1 MEASETLSWKFSM
14 PSDFLARLT
23 QSADRMTSTDQKMV
37 AALLDRREELVFLS
51 GPQLA
56 ERIDVHGAA
65 PTRLAQKLGYKGFP
79 ELRTVLQDEMLNA
92 QDAAR
97 RMQRSVK
104 SAEKGNYLSDLIVS
118 EVTALQNLDSLISQS
133 ADTIFAAK
141 KVFVFAQGHALPLAQ
156 FLTRRLDRFGMTTV
170 TLTGR
175 GRDVAERLVGMS
187 KDDVVVSM
195 AFRKQPSTFA
205 PTMQHVRNIGAA
217 SILVS
222 DLAGLI
228 MTPEP
233 DKVLAAPRGRSG
245 SEFQTPTVPFVIVSA
260 ILLTMAARHE
270 EETIGALEKL
280 SAMFERLRN
289 V

>member
-1 MEASETLSWKFSM
+1 MA
-14 PSDFLARLT
+14 SDFLRRVS
-23 QSADRMTSTDQKMV
+23 QSADQMTATDQKMV

-56 ERIDVHGAA
+56 DRIDVHGAA

-79 ELRTVLQDEMLNA
+79 ELRSVLQEEMLNA

-97 RMQRSVK
+97 RMRRSVK
-104 SAEKGNYLSDLIVS
+104 SAEEGNYLSNLIAS
-118 EVTALQNLDSLISQS
+118 EVAALQNLDELLSQS
-133 ADTIFAAK
+133 AIDQAADAIFAAK

-175 GRDVAERLVGMS
+175 GHDVAERLVGI
-187 KDDVVVSM
+187 KKEDVLVSM
-195 AFRKQPSTFA
+195 AFRKQPSTYA
-205 PTMQHVRNIGAA
+205 PTMQHVRGVGAT
-217 SILVS
+217 SILIS

-233 DKVLAAPRGRSG
+233 DMVLAAPRGRSG
-245 SEFQTPTVPFVIVSA
+245 SEFQTPNVPFIIISS

-270 EETIGALEKL
+270 DETIGALEKL
-280 SAMFERLRN
+280 STLFDGFN
-289 V
+289 KP

>member
-1 MEASETLSWKFSM
+1 MA
-14 PSDFLARLT
+14 SDFLRRVS
-23 QSADRMTSTDQKMV
+23 QSADQMTATDQKMV

-56 ERIDVHGAA
+56 DRIDVHGAA

-79 ELRTVLQDEMLNA
+79 ELRSVLQEEMLNA

-97 RMQRSVK
+97 RMRRSVK
-104 SAEKGNYLSDLIVS
+104 SAEEGNYLSNLIAS
-118 EVTALQNLDSLISQS
+118 EVAALQNLNELLSQS
-133 ADTIFAAK
+133 AIDQAADAIFAAK

-175 GRDVAERLVGMS
+175 GHDVAERLVGI
-187 KDDVVVSM
+187 KREDVLVSM
-195 AFRKQPSTFA
+195 AFRKQPSTYA
-205 PTMQHVRNIGAA
+205 PTMQHVRGVGAT
-217 SILVS
+217 SILIS

-233 DKVLAAPRGRSG
+233 DMVLAAPRGRSG
-245 SEFQTPTVPFVIVSA
+245 SEFQTPNVPFIIISS

-270 EETIGALEKL
+270 DETIGALEKL
-280 SAMFERLRN
+280 STLFDGFN
-289 V
+289 KP

>member
-1 MEASETLSWKFSM
+1 
-14 PSDFLARLT
+14 
-23 QSADRMTSTDQKMV
+23 MV

-118 EVTALQNLDSLISQS
+118 EVTAHQNLDSLISQS
-133 ADTIFAAK
+133 AVDEAADTIFAAK

-187 KDDVVVSM
+187 KDDDVVSM
-195 AFRKQPSTFA
+195 AFHKQPSTFA

-233 DKVLAAPRGRSG
+233 DKVLAAPRVRSG

>member
-1 MEASETLSWKFSM
+1 M
-14 PSDFLARLT
+14 PSDFLTRLT
-23 QSADRMTSTDQKMV
+23 QSADRMTATDQKMV

-79 ELRTVLQDEMLNA
+79 ELRKVLQDEMLNA

-104 SAEKGNYLSDLIVS
+104 SAEKGNYLSDLIAS
-118 EVTALQNLDSLISQS
+118 EVTALQNLDDLISQS
-133 ADTIFAAK
+133 AVDDAADAIFAAR

-175 GRDVAERLVGMS
+175 GHDVAERLVGIS

-195 AFRKQPSTFA
+195 AFRKQPSTYA
-205 PTMQHVRNIGAA
+205 PMMQHVRNIGAT

-233 DKVLAAPRGRSG
+233 DMVLAAPRGRSG
-245 SEFQTPTVPFVIVSA
+245 SEFQTPNVPFVIISA
-260 ILLTMAARHE
+260 VLLTMAARHE
-270 EETIGALEKL
+270 EETIGALERL
-280 SAMFERLRN
+280 STLFDGFN
-289 V
+289 KP

>member
-1 MEASETLSWKFSM
+1 MA
-14 PSDFLARLT
+14 SDFLRRVS
-23 QSADRMTSTDQKMV
+23 QSADQMTATDQKMV

-56 ERIDVHGAA
+56 DRIDVHGAA

-79 ELRTVLQDEMLNA
+79 ELRSVLQEEMLNA

-97 RMQRSVK
+97 RMRRSVK
-104 SAEKGNYLSDLIVS
+104 SAEEGNYLSNLIAS
-118 EVTALQNLDSLISQS
+118 EVAALQNLNELLSQS
-133 ADTIFAAK
+133 AIDQAADAIFAAK

-175 GRDVAERLVGMS
+175 GHDVAERLVGI
-187 KDDVVVSM
+187 KKEDVLVSM
-195 AFRKQPSTFA
+195 AFRKQPSTYA
-205 PTMQHVRNIGAA
+205 PTMQHVRGVGAT
-217 SILVS
+217 SILIS

-233 DKVLAAPRGRSG
+233 DMVLAAPRGRSG
-245 SEFQTPTVPFVIVSA
+245 SEFQTPNVPFIIISS

-270 EETIGALEKL
+270 DETIGALEKL
-280 SAMFERLRN
+280 STLFDGFN
-289 V
+289 KP

>member
-1 MEASETLSWKFSM
+1 MT
-14 PSDFLARLT
+14 SDFLARLA
-23 QSADRMTSTDQKMV
+23 QSADRMTATDQKMV

-65 PTRLAQKLGYKGFP
+65 PTRLAQKLGYTGFP
-79 ELRTVLQDEMLNA
+79 ELRSALQADMLNA

-104 SAEKGNYLSDLIVS
+104 SAEKGNYLSELIAS
-118 EVTALQNLDSLISQS
+118 EVTALQNLDDLIPQS
-133 ADTIFAAK
+133 AIDQAADAIFAAK

-156 FLTRRLDRFGMTTV
+156 LLTRRLDRFGMTTIM
-170 TLTGR
+170 LAGR
-175 GRDVAERLVGMS
+175 GHDVAERLVGIS
-187 KDDVVVSM
+187 KDDIVVAM
-195 AFRKQPSTFA
+195 AFRKQPSTYG
-205 PTMQHVRNIGAA
+205 PMMQHARSVGAT

-233 DKVLAAPRGRSG
+233 DMVLAAPRGRSG
-245 SEFQTPTVPFVIVSA
+245 SEFQTPNVPLIIISA

-280 SAMFERLRN
+280 STLFEGFN
-289 V
+289 KP

>member
-1 MEASETLSWKFSM
+1 
-14 PSDFLARLT
+14 
-23 QSADRMTSTDQKMV
+23 MTATDQKMV

-79 ELRTVLQDEMLNA
+79 ELRSVLQEDMLNA

-104 SAEKGNYLSDLIVS
+104 SAEEGNYLSDLIAS
-118 EVTALQNLDSLISQS
+118 EVTALQNLDDLISQS
-133 ADTIFAAK
+133 AVDEAADAIFAAN

-175 GRDVAERLVGMS
+175 GHDVAERLVGIS
-187 KDDVVVSM
+187 KDDAVVSM
-195 AFRKQPSTFA
+195 AFRKQPSTYA
-205 PTMQHVRNIGAA
+205 PTMQHVRSIGAA

-233 DKVLAAPRGRSG
+233 DMVLAAPRGRSG

-270 EETIGALEKL
+270 VETIGALEKL
-280 SAMFERLRN
+280 STLFDGFN
-289 V
+289 KP

>member
-1 MEASETLSWKFSM
+1 ME
-14 PSDFLARLT
+14 SDFLARLT
-23 QSADRMTSTDQKMV
+23 RSADRMTATDQKMV

-79 ELRTVLQDEMLNA
+79 ELRSALQADMLKA

-104 SAEKGNYLSDLIVS
+104 SAERGNYLSELIASEVAALQTLDDLIP
-118 EVTALQNLDSLISQS
+118 QS
-133 ADTIFAAK
+133 AIDQAADTIFAAK
-141 KVFVFAQGHALPLAQ
+141 KIFVFAQGHALALAQ
-156 FLTRRLDRFGMTTV
+156 LLTRRLDRFGMTTIM
-170 TLTGR
+170 LTGR
-175 GRDVAERLVGMS
+175 GHDVAERLVGMAEG
-187 KDDVVVSM
+187 DAVVAL
-195 AFRKQPSTFA
+195 AFRKQPSTYG
-205 PTMQHVRNIGAA
+205 PMMQHAHAVGAA

-233 DKVLAAPRGRSG
+233 GIVLAAPRGRSG
-245 SEFQTPTVPFVIVSA
+245 SEFQTPNVPLIIISA

-280 SAMFERLRN
+280 SSLFGSFN
-289 V
+289 KP